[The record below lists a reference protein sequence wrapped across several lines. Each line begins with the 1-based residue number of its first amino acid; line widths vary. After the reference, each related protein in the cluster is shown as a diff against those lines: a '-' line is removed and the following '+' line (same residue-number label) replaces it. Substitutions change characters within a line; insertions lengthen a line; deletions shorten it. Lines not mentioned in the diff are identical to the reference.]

1 VLGQHN
7 EIGRKERVIY
17 YLRKKFAECE
27 SRYIVIEKL
36 CCALAWATKRLRQYM
51 LYHATWLI
59 SKLYP
64 LRYID
69 GKPYLSSQI
78 ARWQVLVAEYDIVYM
93 TRKAVKGSVIVDH
106 LADHAME
113 DYEPLKF
120 D

>member
-7 EIGRKERVIY
+7 ETGRKERATY
-17 YLRKKFAECE
+17 YLSKKFTECE
-27 SRYIVIEKL
+27 SRYIVIKKL
-36 CCALAWATKRLRQYM
+36 CCTLAWVAKRLRQYM

-78 ARWQVLVAEYDIVYM
+78 ERCQVLLAEYDIVYM
-93 TRKAVKGSVIVDH
+93 TRKAVKGSVIIDH
-106 LADHAME
+106 LADHSME
-113 DYEPLKF
+113 DYEPFKF